1 MSIAATYASTS
12 SFTVVGDR
20 AAEFNVGR
28 RTRCVCS
35 GSYDYGTVVSGV
47 YLSPNTTITLTDDS
61 DDLNVGLTAVEYGV
75 KADGN
80 GTGSLPEHTHCCE
93 EGDGGEIA
101 YSHWASKHI
110 FLDENYSNDKGVPT
124 VADRGLFKG
133 YSMPIWNGTANVY
146 EELLFRMRVPHRW
159 DGVTDPW
166 FIAITSPSATEDVDD
181 TYKFQIEWQ
190 SGDVGL
196 VLPDTIQETLT
207 YEVTLVTGQN
217 AAWFAHIIQF
227 ELDATTLVSGQN
239 LQLRLRRIASTTEV
253 SAEPIIFHWDT
264 RWKRDKIG
272 TDSIQGY

>member
-1 MSIAATYASTS
+1 MAIAATYVSTS

-35 GSYDYGTVVSGV
+35 GSYDYGTVVSGI
-47 YLSPNTTITLTDDS
+47 YSSPDTTITLTEDS
-61 DDLNVGLTAVEYGV
+61 DDLNIGLTAVEYGV

-110 FLDENYSNDKGVPT
+110 FLDENYANALGKPSDTNH
-124 VADRGLFKG
+124 GLFRG
-133 YSMPIWNGTANVY
+133 YIMPIWTTPTNQY

-159 DGVTDPW
+159 DGVTKPW
-166 FIAITSPSATEDVDD
+166 FVAMTAPSATEDVDD

-190 SGDVGL
+190 SSDVGSIIL
-196 VLPDTIQETLT
+196 DTIQETLT
-207 YEVTLVTGQN
+207 CEVTLVTGQN

-227 ELDATTLVSGQN
+227 ELDATTIVSGQN

-253 SAEPIIFHWDT
+253 SANPVIFHWDT

-272 TDSIQGY
+272 TESIQGY